1 MKRLSFLLLALLVIS
16 VSLNI
21 WQHGRMEARRTAVE
35 ETVVHT
41 RIDTIRLLGP
51 VIVST
56 SKPVRKERRRMR
68 VVADSTERDTAVLVL
83 PYAAADSAEVEIPIT
98 SREYKG
104 EGYRAWV
111 SGYNPM
117 LDSIEVYRTTN
128 TVTLPKPKRKRKRWG
143 IGVQAGYGLGRNG
156 MQPYVGVGVSYDLLS
171 F

>member
-1 MKRLSFLLLALLVIS
+1 MKRLCFLLLALLLIS
-16 VSLNI
+16 VSMNI
-21 WQHGRMEARRTAVE
+21 WQHGRTDVRQTTVE

-51 VIVST
+51 AIVSR
-56 SKPVRKERRRMR
+56 KPVRKEKHRMK
-68 VVADSTERDTAVLVL
+68 VVSDSTATDTAALEL
-83 PYAAADSAEVEIPIT
+83 PYAAADSADVEIPIT

-104 EGYRAWV
+104 AGYRAWV

-117 LDSIEVYRTTN
+117 LDSIEVYSTTT
-128 TVTLPKPKRKRKRWG
+128 TVIPPKPRRKRWG

-156 MQPYVGVGVSYDLLS
+156 MQPYVGVGVSYNLLS

>member
-1 MKRLSFLLLALLVIS
+1 MKRLCFLLLALLVIS

-51 VIVST
+51 AIVST
-56 SKPVRKERRRMR
+56 SKPVRTEKRRMR
-68 VVADSTERDTAVLVL
+68 VVADSTEVDTAVFAL
-83 PYAAADSAEVEIPIT
+83 PFVDADSVEVEIPII
-98 SREYKG
+98 SREYNG

-128 TVTLPKPKRKRKRWG
+128 TVTLPKPKRKRWG

-156 MQPYVGVGVSYDLLS
+156 MQPYVGVGVSYNLVN